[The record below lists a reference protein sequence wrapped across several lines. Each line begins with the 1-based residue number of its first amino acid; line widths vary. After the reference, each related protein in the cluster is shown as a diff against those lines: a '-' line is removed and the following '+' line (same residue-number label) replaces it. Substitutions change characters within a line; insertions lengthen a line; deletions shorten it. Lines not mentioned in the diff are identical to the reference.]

1 MANEDFIFRLGA
13 DITQF
18 SKSITEVEGELKS
31 VKSTLKSLTG
41 QALVDANRY
50 INQLEGSI
58 TNLKNVGLDK
68 LPKAATNGSAALFSL
83 SQVARDAPFGF
94 IAIQNN
100 LPIVIDQFS
109 NLAKTSG
116 GLKGALKDIGAALAG
131 PAGISFAFGAVIAG
145 ITALVQKYGSLGNA
159 FDAIIGGQK
168 QLTKEQKEFAKN
180 LASESSE
187 ILTLATLY
195 PKFNN
200 NKEEQAKILKKL
212 NQVSPEYFGNLKA
225 EKTNIEDV
233 TLALDKYIN
242 SFIGKIYIESQ
253 QKRINELFT
262 KYAEQITR
270 VVDKENDRVNSIKDT
285 RSNIQGLEKDND
297 KYFKSVIENTKKIP
311 TGDIAVGIKIVP
323 TKTTIQDAIDTLKSD
338 LKNQLSGVFQEIDLF
353 KQFINIDDFTKT
365 TTKAVKS
372 IKDIEGAWLGFA
384 PQAVIAGDNFN
395 NVLKENAKQA
405 KNLEGWRNII
415 LQIAQAYDAT
425 SSSIGNTQIYL
436 KSLSKINDQ
445 VNASFEGMFQ
455 NMQQVDM
462 LFNLDTFQN
471 NINGVF
477 KKISDN
483 TKSTNKDLQKNFN
496 NIAHIIESSL
506 IEPLTYLFDTV
517 LEGGKISW
525 KEFGN
530 IVIEQLKRILA
541 QIIATTVAVA
551 IADAVTGGGYSATA
565 RLADKATGGGGG
577 FTRSKTSAVNFGGM
591 GQAGLAMSGSV
602 NLSLRGADLIGAINR
617 TNTNINRIG

>member
-13 DITQF
+13 DISQF
-18 SKSITEVEGELKS
+18 TKSISQVDAELKT
-31 VKSTLKSLTG
+31 VKASLKNLTG
-41 QALVDANRY
+41 QALVDANKY
-50 INQLEGSI
+50 IQQLEGSI
-58 TNLKNVGLDK
+58 TNLKNAGLDK
-68 LPKAATNGSAALFSL
+68 LPKAANNGTAALFSL

-100 LPIVIDQFS
+100 LPLVVDQFS
-109 NLAKTSG
+109 QLTKTSG
-116 GLKGALKDIGAALAG
+116 GLKGALKDIGSALIG

-145 ITALVQKYGSLGNA
+145 VTALVQKYGSLGSA
-159 FDAIIGGQK
+159 FDALIGGQK

-200 NKEEQAKILKKL
+200 NKEEQAKIIKKL
-212 NQVSPEYFGNLKA
+212 NQLSPEYFGNLKN
-225 EKTNIEDV
+225 EKTSIDDV
-233 TLALDKYIN
+233 TSSLDKYIN

-270 VVDKENDRVNSIKDT
+270 VVDKENERINSIKDT

-297 KYFKSVIENTKKIP
+297 KYFKSVIENAKKIP

-338 LKNQLSGVFQEIDLF
+338 LKTQLGGVFEEIDLF

-365 TTKAVKS
+365 TTKA
-372 IKDIEGAWLGFA
+372 IKEVEGAWLGFA

-395 NVLKENAKQA
+395 KVLQQNAKEA

-425 SSSIGNTQIYL
+425 SNSIGNSEIYL
-436 KSLSKINDQ
+436 KSFGKIADQ
-445 VNASFEGMFQ
+445 TNASFEGLFQ
-455 NMQQVDM
+455 NLQQADM
-462 LFNLDTFQN
+462 LYGLDIFQN
-471 NINGVF
+471 KINGVF
-477 KKISDN
+477 KKIDEETIKAVENQKKQWSMAKGYIEN
-483 TKSTNKDLQKNFN
+483 FITAPLEYLSNVVLNNAKFSWKDL
-496 NIAHIIESSL
+496 
-506 IEPLTYLFDTV
+506 
-517 LEGGKISW
+517 GKIVIDTLQRI
-525 KEFGN
+525 
-530 IVIEQLKRILA
+530 IV
-541 QIIATTVAVA
+541 QIAATTAAAALANIIVPGSGTLGVKVANA
-551 IADAVTGGGYSATA
+551 
-565 RLADKATGGGGG
+565 ATGSVSGGTGVG
-577 FTRSKTSAVNFGGM
+577 ITKTNAVNFGGM
-591 GQAGLAMSGSV
+591 QGGLALNGQVVFVQRGS
-602 NLSLRGADLIGAINR
+602 DLVGVINR
-617 TNTNINRIG
+617 ANATINRVG